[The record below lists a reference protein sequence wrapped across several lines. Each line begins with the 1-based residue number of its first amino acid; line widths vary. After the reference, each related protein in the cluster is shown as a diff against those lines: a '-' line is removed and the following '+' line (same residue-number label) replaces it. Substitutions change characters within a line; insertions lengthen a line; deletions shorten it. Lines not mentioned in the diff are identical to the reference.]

1 MKKNIFE
8 ALFKKKNPPAPA
20 ERPQAADG
28 DATQDEVELDQV
40 EGERAL
46 PSVNKSTSINAKM
59 THAITIIGVVALAL
73 FVMYRYYSGLL
84 EEKRRAAAD
93 KGVDMTQQAEVQLP
107 PLKKPAEL
115 EAEAELPTLLDAP
128 PPPPE
133 NPRNGSGNTQ
143 VPPTGP
149 MGGGSGVGGAPAAA
163 QQAYGPDGQPVLS
176 PEEEAKQRKRTSSVA
191 FKVTGDDGVAVQRAP
206 EIRTASASAGG
217 NSRDDA
223 LADAL
228 KPTYTP
234 GVKASVLPDRDL
246 FITKG
251 TFLDCVIEQAID
263 TKLPG
268 MISCL
273 LSHDVY
279 GTSGNVVLL
288 DKGTKLTGEY
298 SGEIK
303 GNDARIFVLWS
314 LAETPTGVV
323 VELNS
328 AGTDPL
334 GRAGV
339 GGHVDNHF
347 RERFGAA
354 LLVSIIE
361 DTSDA
366 ISQRQAN
373 KAQANGG
380 TGGTAVV
387 LPNTAKNT
395 SSLAT
400 DILRQDI
407 DIPATLNKNQGS
419 HISVYV
425 ARHLDFRGVYK
436 LEKRS
441 RKR

>member
-8 ALFKKKNPPAPA
+8 ALFKKKKP
-20 ERPQAADG
+20 
-28 DATQDEVELDQV
+28 DATDDRAQVEGGEATSEESELDQV

-46 PSVNKSTSINAKM
+46 PSVNKSTSINTKM
-59 THAITIIGVVALAL
+59 TNAITIMGVVALGL

-84 EEKRRAAAD
+84 DEKRRAAAE

-115 EAEAELPTLLDAP
+115 EAEAQPPTLLDAP

-133 NPRNGSGNTQ
+133 NPRGGSGGTH
-143 VPPTGP
+143 VPPAAS
-149 MGGGSGVGGAPAAA
+149 MGGGPGAGGGSSAA
-163 QQAYGPDGQPVLS
+163 QQAYGPDGQPIPS
-176 PEEEAKQRKRTSSVA
+176 PEEEAKERKRKSSVA
-191 FKVTGDDGVAVQRAP
+191 FKVEGGDGVAVQRAP
-206 EIRTASASAGG
+206 EIRTASAGAAGDG
-217 NSRDDA
+217 RDDA

-268 MISCL
+268 MLSCL

-298 SGEIK
+298 SSEIK

-334 GRAGV
+334 GRAGI
-339 GGHVDNHF
+339 GGVVDNHF

-366 ISQRQAN
+366 IAQRQAN
-373 KAQANGG
+373 KAQASGG
-380 TGGTAVV
+380 TAGTAVV
-387 LPNTAKNT
+387 LPNTTKNT
-395 SSLAT
+395 TSLAT
-400 DILRQDI
+400 DVLRQDI